1 MAFEGAKDSRPA
13 SDTKAKHQN
22 LRSGPRSGRSNG
34 NNYRPLCGPPPP
46 RCTSTSQLPRTS
58 RSRADLRQMALVVAV
73 RHACG
78 FTSFGRSYWSQKDA
92 KDTLRILDAPGLG
105 RTNRSPNRH
114 S

>member
-46 RCTSTSQLPRTS
+46 GAPARPN
-58 RSRADLRQMALVVAV
+58 SRAPLEAGQICVKWL
-73 RHACG
+73 
-78 FTSFGRSYWSQKDA
+78 WW
-92 KDTLRILDAPGLG
+92 LL
-105 RTNRSPNRH
+105 
-114 S
+114 